1 MKKSNISYRF
11 LIILLGIL
19 IIPISACDDLLEK
32 KPDTSGLRIPTDQ
45 LVENRD
51 DLQELLNSTYDVL
64 ANTYNG
70 NLQNLFNCLNDNLV
84 RPFEQDDLT
93 SVWLRST
100 SIFNGSMANVFNNLY
115 ITVFRCNTVFEEVD
129 NIELS
134 DLERNRFLGEA
145 SFLRALAHFEAVR
158 GWAQPYG
165 YTPNNSHPGVA
176 IQLENSV
183 DNTERSTVQQ
193 VYDQILSDIATA
205 KELLPEI
212 NPEGSPYANKWAATA
227 LEAEVRFQMHQ
238 YDLAY
243 QLANEV
249 ISQGSYML
257 NADVNRYQHPQ
268 PGAESI
274 FYIFSGT
281 LSNGVI
287 DNRATG
293 FRNNYFPLENPS
305 LRMQPELYDLM
316 LEFATDQDTLR
327 AGLYQILDNDGNITY
342 ITNMFEAEFFN
353 IPVLTLTQMHLI
365 RAESAGELN
374 SNLDQAVQD
383 INAIRTRAWGS
394 VVANLPSGASASD
407 IIEAARLERR
417 LEFPFTGQRTH
428 DLKRIGSQGEQV
440 IIRDAVW
447 DCNGMVLQFPAT
459 EGTAVFELNPTGGC

>member
-1 MKKSNISYRF
+1 M
-11 LIILLGIL
+11 IILLGLMIL
-19 IIPISACDDLLEK
+19 PISACEDLLEK
-32 KPDTSGLRIPTDQ
+32 KPDTSGARIPADQ

-51 DLQELLNSTYDVL
+51 DLQELLNSAYDVL
-64 ANTYNG
+64 GNTYNG

-84 RPFEQDDLT
+84 RPVQQDDLT

-100 SIFNGSMANVFNNLY
+100 SIFNGSMSNVFNNIY
-115 ITVFRCNTVFEEVD
+115 FTVFRCNTVFDEVD
-129 NIELS
+129 NVSLS
-134 DLERNRFLGEA
+134 NEERNRFLGEA

-158 GWAQPYG
+158 GWAQPHG

-176 IQLENSV
+176 IQLENTV
-183 DNTERSTVQQ
+183 DNTPRSTVQQ

-205 KELLPEI
+205 KELLPEM
-212 NPEGSPYANKWAATA
+212 NPEGSAYANKWAAIA

-249 ISQGSYML
+249 ITMGPYSL
-257 NADVNRYQHPQ
+257 NVDVNKYQHPE

-274 FYIFSGT
+274 FYIFSATLDNGT
-281 LSNGVI
+281 I
-287 DNRATG
+287 DNRAGG
-293 FRNNYFPLENPS
+293 FRGNYFPLENPS
-305 LRMQPELYDLM
+305 LRLQPELYDKM
-316 LEFATDQDTLR
+316 VEFATEPDTLR
-327 AGLYQILDNDGNITY
+327 AGLYQILDNDGNISY
-342 ITNMFEAEFFN
+342 ITTMFEEEFFN
-353 IPVLTLTQMHLI
+353 IPVFTLTQMHLI

-374 SNLDQAVQD
+374 SNLNQAVQD
-383 INAIRTRAWGS
+383 VNAIRTRAWGS
-394 VVANLPSGASASD
+394 VVANLPEGASAED

-428 DLKRIGSQGEQV
+428 DLKRIGTQGEEV